1 VALELEIPIDRAE
14 VNEAVEVRMEVVSES
29 RRRYLF
35 RRAAA
40 ADDLPSLEDED
51 RLARLR
57 EVAGA
62 RETVVPRADDDD
74 VVRLRRYS
82 SSSILRSLPTQN
94 VLAASQP
101 IMGGASSAGM

>member
-1 VALELEIPIDRAE
+1 MALELEIPIDRAE

-40 ADDLPSLEDED
+40 ADDLPRLEDED
-51 RLARLR
+51 LLARLR

>member
-14 VNEAVEVRMEVVSES
+14 VNETVEVRMEVVSES
-29 RRRYLF
+29 GRRYLF

-51 RLARLR
+51 FLARLR
-57 EVAGA
+57 EVAGT

-74 VVRLRRYS
+74 VVRLRPYS

-101 IMGGASSAGM
+101 IIGGASSAAM